1 MLYIAEE
8 ILSPYLSPSEPMGN
22 CLWCSASG
30 KRLMTA
36 ARDGDVEEA
45 RMLLE
50 MRPGL
55 AKYSTFGGL
64 SSPLH
69 VAASGGHSEI
79 AMMLLEYGAD
89 VNFRNIYGR
98 TPLMEACNNGYW
110 EVVQTLLLY
119 KCNVSRAEYL
129 NGWTA
134 LHFAAQGGHIP
145 CIRLL
150 AADFAPAVPD
160 AATNSS
166 EDETQRNLPNSS
178 YDQHSLSR
186 FIKKTANCGI
196 TALHLA
202 ALNGNVD
209 CVHLLLDL
217 HADVSATALSQ
228 NTSSAASIGAGS
240 TPLHYAA
247 YSGNLKSQKHL
258 FVQVL
263 LARGA
268 SRSAVNGH
276 GWLPVDVARI
286 YGCDELV
293 PVLKPNSN
301 QTIPVFPIS
310 CLSLPLISIL
320 KIAREYGLHS
330 STVPS
335 DDSDL
340 CAVCLENTCAV
351 AAEGCGHEFCTRCTL
366 SLSSTCSMAPEMSA
380 PPGSIPCPLCR
391 EGIVAFVR
399 LPTLLVKDLSLK
411 GNSDSHSLNQT
422 AIAIRSEFCKK
433 QSAVVPS
440 EAIGPISCPPH
451 IPPVISSCSRH
462 QHTGRA
468 EKTSCSTSVH
478 YGSL

>member
-1 MLYIAEE
+1 
-8 ILSPYLSPSEPMGN
+8 MGN

-50 MRPGL
+50 MRPAL
-55 AKYSTFGGL
+55 AKHSTFGGL

-69 VAASGGHSEI
+69 VAAAGGHSEI
-79 AMMLLEYGAD
+79 AMMLLKHGAD
-89 VNFRNIYGR
+89 VNSRNIYGR
-98 TPLMEACNNGYW
+98 PSDLYSSLNHSRSLNLSALHFKTPLMEACNNGYW

-129 NGWTA
+129 SGWTA

-150 AADFAPAVPD
+150 AADFAPAVPE

-186 FIKKTANCGI
+186 FIQKTANCGI

-202 ALNGNVD
+202 ALNGNAD

-217 HADVSATALSQ
+217 HADVSATALSH

-247 YSGNLKSQKHL
+247 YSGNLK
-258 FVQVL
+258 
-263 LARGA
+263 
-268 SRSAVNGH
+268 
-276 GWLPVDVARI
+276 WLPVDVARI
-286 YGCDELV
+286 YGRNELV

-301 QTIPVFPIS
+301 QTIPVFPTS

-335 DDSDL
+335 DDDDDSDL

-351 AAEGCGHEFCTRCTL
+351 AAEGCGHEFCTRCAL
-366 SLSSTCSMAPEMSA
+366 CLSSTCNMAPEMSA

-399 LPTLLVKDLSLK
+399 LPALLVKDPSLK
-411 GNSDSHSLNQT
+411 GNSDSHSQNPS

-440 EAIGPISCPPH
+440 EAIDPISCPPH
-451 IPPVISSCSRH
+451 IPPSISSCSRH
-462 QHTGRA
+462 QHTSRA

-478 YGSL
+478 NGSL

>member
-89 VNFRNIYGR
+89 VNSRNIYGR

-178 YDQHSLSR
+178 YDQHSLSG
-186 FIKKTANCGI
+186 FIKKTAKCGI

-217 HADVSATALSQ
+217 HADVSATAISQ

-247 YSGNLKSQKHL
+247 YSGNLKCCQI
-258 FVQVL
+258 L

-286 YGCDELV
+286 YGCNELV

-301 QTIPVFPIS
+301 QTIPVFPTS

-366 SLSSTCSMAPEMSA
+366 SLSSTCSLAPEMSA

-399 LPTLLVKDLSLK
+399 LPTLLVKDPSLK
-411 GNSDSHSLNQT
+411 GNSDSHSQNPS

-451 IPPVISSCSRH
+451 IPPAISSCSRH
-462 QHTGRA
+462 QHPGRA

-478 YGSL
+478 NGSL